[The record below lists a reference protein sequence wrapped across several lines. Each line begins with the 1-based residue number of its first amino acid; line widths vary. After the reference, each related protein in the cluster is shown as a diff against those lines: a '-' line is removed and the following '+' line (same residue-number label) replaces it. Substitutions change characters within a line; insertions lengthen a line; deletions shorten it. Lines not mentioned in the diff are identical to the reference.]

1 MPLGHCSGTVKVI
14 PFVYFLLSLGTCGR
28 PIVPLRGP
36 LILHG
41 NSFLDGDE
49 VKFSCVA
56 NYDLFGSQ
64 RSRCFGQKWNTGIP
78 ECKGRLFSYSL
89 HCRRILAIGLSFDN
103 HQAKDMK
110 RGDGGKKQH
119 VNSNW
124 DYVNVDT

>member
-1 MPLGHCSGTVKVI
+1 MQ
-14 PFVYFLLSLGTCGR
+14 FVSFLRSLGTCGR
-28 PIVPLRGP
+28 PIVPLGGP

-64 RSRCFGQKWNTGIP
+64 RIRCFGRKWNTGIP

-89 HCRRILAIGLSFDN
+89 HCRGILGYVLSFDN

-110 RGDGGKKQH
+110 RGDRGKKQH
-119 VNSNW
+119 ATSNW

>member
-1 MPLGHCSGTVKVI
+1 MPLGHCSCAVQSHTICIFSSVVRYMRKAHSSI
-14 PFVYFLLSLGTCGR
+14 ERTSLN
-28 PIVPLRGP
+28 
-36 LILHG
+36 G

-64 RSRCFGQKWNTGIP
+64 RSRCVGQKWNTGIP

-89 HCRRILAIGLSFDN
+89 HCRHILAYGLSFDN

-119 VNSNW
+119 VTSNW
-124 DYVNVDT
+124 DYVNVDI